1 MAESE
6 AEHEI
11 AWLAMPEKAPVM
23 DEAGEEIGRTEE
35 LLGDREEDIFH
46 GIVVKLAR
54 GGHKVEV
61 RADRIPKI
69 TTHRVYTDLA
79 ADELDQLPEYR

>member
-1 MAESE
+1 VDEE
-6 AEHEI
+6 EREV

-35 LLGDREEDIFH
+35 LLGDKADDIFH

-54 GGHKVEV
+54 GGRKVEV

-79 ADELDQLPEYR
+79 ADELEQLPEYR